1 MAKPKSVLENLS
13 RREKEFIKAK
23 LGITKFEEADK
34 TVLKLLK
41 EALKKLKD
49 SRSKNMIIYKL
60 WDILMCVI
68 IASLADCDDWD
79 SIHDFVV
86 DNYPWFKSFLQM
98 TGGIPSAATYE
109 RVLSLIDSEE
119 LNNILFDFFTS
130 LTLKETTTQKMNH
143 IDGRVNNGSSRK
155 STLLNEEKRPLNC
168 LNVYSTEYGYT
179 IYTKQI
185 NEKSNEI
192 PAVKD
197 VIKGI
202 DLTDIIVTWDALNT
216 QIDNV
221 NAVINSHGDY
231 IVPIKGNQGTFY
243 QDLLDYFDDECCEK
257 IIAGNSK
264 SAYLK
269 QYEKSHSN
277 FIVYEYYQTSD
288 INWLENKNEWQGL
301 ATIGMVK
308 KTITKQTI
316 KTVEKI
322 IKGKKKK
329 EKKKVEETT
338 VEKRYYISSRN
349 ININEFE
356 KGIRGH
362 WKVENKVH
370 WHLDF
375 TFKQDKNKTTNKK
388 ALLNLEIIHKFCLA
402 ILQKVKGNYNKSLR
416 RIRKHLSNDIE
427 RFLPELVCLLLLH

>member
-1 MAKPKSVLENLS
+1 MAKPKSVLDNLS
-13 RREKEFIKAK
+13 RREKEFIKSK
-23 LGITKFEEADK
+23 LGITKFDQADK
-34 TVLKLLK
+34 TALKLLK
-41 EALKKLKD
+41 ENLKKLKD
-49 SRSKNMIIYKL
+49 TRCKNMIIYKL
-60 WDILMCVI
+60 WDILMCII
-68 IASLADCDDWD
+68 IASLADCNDWD
-79 SIHDFVV
+79 DIHEFVV

-109 RVLSLIDSEE
+109 RVLSLVDSEE
-119 LNNILFDFFTS
+119 LNDILFDFFTS
-130 LTLKETTTQKMNH
+130 LTLKENTNQKMNH

-155 STLLNEEKRPLNC
+155 ATLLNEEKSPLNC

-192 PAVKD
+192 PAVEE

-202 DLTDIIVTWDALNT
+202 DLTDVIITWDALNT
-216 QIDNV
+216 QIN
-221 NAVINSHGDY
+221 NIKAIINSHGDY

-243 QDLLDYFDDECCEK
+243 QDLIDYFDDECCEK
-257 IIAGNSK
+257 IMAGNSK

-269 QYEKSHSN
+269 QCEKSHGN

-288 INWLENKNEWQGL
+288 INWYENKNEWQGL
-301 ATIGMVK
+301 RTIGMVK
-308 KTITKQTI
+308 KTITKQNI
-316 KTVEKI
+316 KTIEKN

-329 EKKKVEETT
+329 VKQKTEETI

-349 ININEFE
+349 TNIEEFE

-362 WKVENKVH
+362 WSIENKVH

-402 ILQKVKGNYNKSLR
+402 TLQKVQGNYKRSLR
-416 RIRKHLSNDIE
+416 LIRKHLRNDIE